1 MQRTGIA
8 VIGRL
13 AQGAELLDGQTVK
26 TNMLYDELRR
36 CYPEADVRC
45 VDVYRYKKRLPVI
58 LMQTLLAFV
67 RCEHIF
73 VLLSRNGRRFFFPIL
88 TALNA
93 VFRRRL
99 YHNVIGGALP
109 NEAAQMPAL
118 RRQLRHFTVN
128 LVESASMQSALAQI
142 GVTNVSVLPNFKRQ
156 RILSPEECRGAE
168 TAPFIFVTFSRVL
181 REKGSPAAAEAV
193 AAVNAA
199 LGAGTAQLRIYGP
212 VDEEYRAAFDA
223 LLAQYADCVSYC
235 GCISPAESGT
245 VLADAYMLLFP
256 SVYPGEGM
264 PGTILDAYAAGLP
277 VIATD
282 WHCNAEFVSHGVTG
296 WCYDPETPQQ
306 LEEWVRYA
314 VQHPGTVNAMRA
326 SCLAQA
332 HRYTPEAGMRMIS
345 EIMNLPLETED

>member
-1 MQRTGIA
+1 MHRTGIA

-26 TNMLYDELRR
+26 TNMLYEALRR
-36 CYPEADVRC
+36 CYPGADVRC

-58 LMQTLLAFV
+58 LFQTLLAFV

-93 VFRRRL
+93 VFRRQL
-99 YHNVIGGALP
+99 YHDVIGGALP
-109 NEAAQMPAL
+109 GEAAQSPSL
-118 RRQLRHFTVN
+118 RRQLRRFTVN
-128 LVESASMQSALAQI
+128 WVESASMQNALAQI
-142 GVTNVSVLPNFKRQ
+142 GVTNAAVLPNFKRQ
-156 RILSPEECRGAE
+156 KILVPEECRGGDA
-168 TAPFIFVTFSRVL
+168 APFVFVTFSRVL
-181 REKGSPAAAEAV
+181 REKGIPAAAEAV

-199 LGAGTAQLRIYGP
+199 MGEGTAQLRIYGP
-212 VDEEYRAAFDA
+212 VDEDYRAAFDA
-223 LLAQYADCVSYC
+223 LLVQYADCVSYH
-235 GCISPAESGT
+235 GCVPPAESGA

-256 SVYPGEGM
+256 SVYAGEGM

-296 WCYDPETPQQ
+296 WCYDPGAPQQ

-314 VQHPGTVNAMRA
+314 VQHPRTVNAMRE

-332 HRYTPEAGMRMIS
+332 HRYTPEAAMRIIS
-345 EIMNLPLETED
+345 EMMKLPLEKEN